1 MKANL
6 NNFPETMEKLQN
18 IKENSNEYLTK
29 SKELMQKLTENL
41 TRDVTS
47 REVQELAKEMISLSS
62 EVTKGI
68 DMGGNYWDMVIEGYL
83 HNEQMIQIN
92 DNLHGEGAS
101 VFIGRA
107 LTEYFK

>member
-6 NNFPETMEKLQN
+6 NNFPETMEKLRN
-18 IKENSNEYLTK
+18 IKENSNDYLTK

-68 DMGGNYWDMVIEGYL
+68 DMGSNYWDMVIEGYL

>member
-29 SKELMQKLTENL
+29 SNELMQKLTENL

-47 REVQELAKEMISLSS
+47 REVQELVKEMISLSS

-68 DMGGNYWDMVIEGYL
+68 DMGENYWDMVIEGYL

-92 DNLHGEGAS
+92 DNLYGEGAS

-107 LTEYFK
+107 LMEYFK

>member
-18 IKENSNEYLTK
+18 IKENSNDYLTK

-68 DMGGNYWDMVIEGYL
+68 DMGSNYWDMVIEGYL

>member
-68 DMGGNYWDMVIEGYL
+68 DMGSNYWDMVIEGYL